1 MPYTELGKINQL
13 KMYHV
18 DVLTQQHL
26 LCIKYSLLSVSIVV
40 ETLMSNDCLSY
51 IWQFG
56 FHHFSYRHVR
66 HQ

>member
-1 MPYTELGKINQL
+1 
-13 KMYHV
+13 MYHV